1 MKLKK
6 SPSFP
11 HGIKRPFAI
20 PGKGLKA
27 YRAVLRM
34 AMQFSRPVEII
45 SRMNLGADGE
55 ELEPKTLRDTFPKP
69 TPKEL

>member
-1 MKLKK
+1 
-6 SPSFP
+6 
-11 HGIKRPFAI
+11 
-20 PGKGLKA
+20 
-27 YRAVLRM
+27 
-34 AMQFSRPVEII
+34 VEII